1 MKRILFFCVILVV
14 TICSTAMAQTA
25 SNLDFNLKDGKVV
38 ITYALDYPA
47 DIKAYYSLDDG
58 NTYKEITKATGDL
71 GALITPSPMKRIDWD
86 AFTEVKNLEYESDV
100 ALVIKVEAIANV
112 YTAQAIEATKRAV
125 SNEKADQYL
134 IVRCDAIDAMIY
146 IDSTG
151 KGLPFDKGAIRI
163 PIDVGKHSYRVTA
176 PMYEPSSETVEILAY
191 QNKEISV
198 SLVPM
203 FATVKIEANAGDLI
217 YIDGDCVAKGDWSGR
232 LMEGRHKLEARK
244 DTSYLAMPYLYDAV
258 RATKHT
264 INLKNLI
271 PAALMMIKSAE
282 EGATIYI
289 DDKDNG
295 TTKSASLI
303 AVGKHSIVLKK
314 KGFENTDTT
323 VMLEHGKVANITL
336 AMQPVVNKFFA
347 TANIA
352 YSLAPQMSY
361 GLTVG
366 SVKYWGWYLTAMTNF
381 SFDFANHEL
390 ASIGEGY
397 YTGEE
402 KTTRFAVTA
411 GVIRRL
417 NKMFYIK
424 AGVGYGIRSLSWQ
437 KSDGNWVNIDGNSV
451 RGLEASLGMQMMFG
465 RFVFS
470 LDGALPVSNFG
481 NYGEIRIG
489 VGYTF

>member
-1 MKRILFFCVILVV
+1 MSNAVLVHC
-14 TICSTAMAQTA
+14 INNALKANYAMAK
-25 SNLDFNLKDGKVV
+25 DFDYVV
-38 ITYALDYPA
+38 VEDEIVIVDQ
-47 DIKAYYSLDDG
+47 
-58 NTYKEITKATGDL
+58 NT
-71 GALITPSPMKRIDWD
+71 
-86 AFTEVKNLEYESDV
+86 
-100 ALVIKVEAIANV
+100 
-112 YTAQAIEATKRAV
+112 
-125 SNEKADQYL
+125 
-134 IVRCDAIDAMIY
+134 
-146 IDSTG
+146 
-151 KGLPFDKGAIRI
+151 
-163 PIDVGKHSYRVTA
+163 
-176 PMYEPSSETVEILAY
+176 
-191 QNKEISV
+191 
-198 SLVPM
+198 
-203 FATVKIEANAGDLI
+203 
-217 YIDGDCVAKGDWSGR
+217 GR

-336 AMQPVVNKFFA
+336 AMQPLVNKWLS

-437 KSDGNWVNIDGNSV
+437 KSDGNWVNIDGNSAV
-451 RGLEASLGMQMMFG
+451 RRTCNLTLVAKDVNITDFYWG
-465 RFVFS
+465 
-470 LDGALPVSNFG
+470 VSNKFTL
-481 NYGEIRIG
+481 EIG
-489 VGYTF
+489 VKNFINPIYPDIIWFK